1 MPSIHIAAVAAVLAS
16 LTTAGVALLAVHS
29 YYRRPLKQLLH
40 WMDEDICSFH
50 DDSVIQPPSF
60 RISAPLIARMGHR
73 IQQLYDANLQL
84 HHQSIKD
91 PLTGLGNRRMLEQR
105 LEIVLPLS
113 RRWMRPVSLLMID
126 VDHFKEYNDLYG
138 HQAGD
143 DCLLEIADVL
153 RDIFRRETDIVV
165 RLGGEEFLVV
175 LLDAE
180 MEEAMQLAEA
190 MRDMLEAVGVP
201 HEGSH
206 VSNVVTVSIGV
217 TTTSPG
223 HPIELD
229 RMIASA
235 DAALYQCKA
244 QGRNCVTNDIPPA
257 DWQEG
262 SHSA

>member
-1 MPSIHIAAVAAVLAS
+1 MPSIHIAAAVLAS
-16 LTTAGVALLAVHS
+16 LATAGVALLAVHS
-29 YYRRPLKQLLH
+29 FYRRPLKRLLD
-40 WMDEDICSFH
+40 WLDEDACSLH
-50 DDSVIQPPSF
+50 EASVTQPPSSRVSAPSIV
-60 RISAPLIARMGHR
+60 RISRRL
-73 IQQLYDANLQL
+73 QQLRASNLLL
-84 HHQSIKD
+84 HQQAIKD
-91 PLTGLGNRRMLEQR
+91 PLTGLGNRRLLEQR

-143 DCLLEIADVL
+143 DCLLEIANVL
-153 RDIFRRETDIVV
+153 RDIFRRETDIVI

-175 LLDAE
+175 LLDADKE
-180 MEEAMQLAEA
+180 KATELAEA

-201 HEGSH
+201 HEGSD

-217 TTTSPG
+217 TTTAPG
-223 HPIELD
+223 RPIELD

-244 QGRNCVTNDIPPA
+244 QGRNCVTSDTVPPSWRE
-257 DWQEG
+257 D